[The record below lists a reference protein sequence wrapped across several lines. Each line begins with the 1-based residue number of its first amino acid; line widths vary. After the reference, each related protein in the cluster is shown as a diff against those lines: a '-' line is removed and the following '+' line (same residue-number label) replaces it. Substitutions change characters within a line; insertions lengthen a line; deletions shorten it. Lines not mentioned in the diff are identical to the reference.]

1 LAATIEVE
9 ILPRPQFRE
18 FLTTTSRYSII
29 VAHRRAGKTVA
40 CIQRL
45 VKAALENTKRK
56 PRYAYIAPLL
66 KQAKTVAWD
75 YLKEYALKIPGA
87 TVHESELRADFP
99 NGAQIR
105 LYGSDNPDSLRGIYL
120 DGVVLDEAADMS
132 PRVYSEILRPALSDR
147 KGWSI
152 WIGTPKGQN
161 EFFDLWQNTEGDP
174 DWYRLR
180 LKASKTGLIDDDEL
194 RQAKRQMTLE
204 QYEQE
209 YETSFHAAIMGAY
222 YSRDIQTAEDAGRF
236 MKGLYDPGMEVHTA
250 WDLGVGD
257 DTSIIFF
264 QQVNMEIRIVDFY
277 ATNGYGLDHYA
288 KVLREK
294 GYIYGKHYLPHDVDI
309 RVLAGGDIAKTRKQT
324 LEGLGI
330 PVTVVPKWSLE
341 DGINAVRR
349 VLPRVW
355 FDPDTCEYLLK
366 SLRQYRRHYDEN
378 RKVFMERPLHDWASH
393 AADAMRY
400 LAIAVEDPT
409 SGANHFPQPDAKW
422 VF

>member
-1 LAATIEVE
+1 MAATIEVE
-9 ILPRPQFRE
+9 IQPRRQFRE
-18 FLTTTSRYSII
+18 FLTTTSRYAII

-161 EFFDLWQNTEGDP
+161 EFYDLWQNTEGDE

-180 LKASKTGLIDDDEL
+180 LKASETGLIDDDEL

-222 YSRDIQTAEDAGRF
+222 YSRDIQAAEDAGR
-236 MKGLYDPGMEVHTA
+236 MIKGLYDPGMEVHTA

-294 GYIYGKHYLPHDVDI
+294 GYIYGKHYLPHDVGI
-309 RVLAGGDIAKTRKQT
+309 RVLSGGDIAKTRKQT

-330 PVTVVPKWSLE
+330 PVTEVPKWSLE

-355 FDPDTCEYLLK
+355 FDPDTSEYLLK